1 MLVALL
7 CILTTA
13 LFALAD
19 ASASKAA
26 PSGAALS
33 RVETAVKSEGS
44 RDVPAD
50 FVAGRAVA
58 DSDNPFEHGRLPLA
72 DAVVPAPCLTSGSLV
87 LIADTGPAGA
97 ASPLPERPPRV

>member
-7 CILTTA
+7 CVLTTA

-26 PSGAALS
+26 PSGSLRS
-33 RVETAVKSEGS
+33 RVETAFTSEGG
-44 RDVPAD
+44 RDLPSTYVS
-50 FVAGRAVA
+50 GRAVA

-72 DAVVPAPCLTSGSLV
+72 DAGVPALCLASSRSVVTG
-87 LIADTGPAGA
+87 DTGPVGA
-97 ASPLPERPPRV
+97 ERPLPERPPRH